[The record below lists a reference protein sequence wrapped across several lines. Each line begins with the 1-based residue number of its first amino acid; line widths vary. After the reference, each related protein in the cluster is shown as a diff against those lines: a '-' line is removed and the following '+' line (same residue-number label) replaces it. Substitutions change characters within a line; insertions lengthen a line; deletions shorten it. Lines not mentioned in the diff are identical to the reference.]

1 MGAMTTSPPPA
12 PTLIAYD
19 GTRPTVHPEAWLAP
33 GVILVGATSIAAR
46 ASVWYGAVLR
56 ADMDAI
62 TFGAGSNLQD
72 GCVVHTDFGVPTVVG
87 EGVSVGHRAVLHG
100 CTIGDNVL
108 VGMGATLL
116 NGSHVGDDCLIAAGT
131 VVLEGT
137 EIPPGSLVAGV
148 PGKVRRELKPEELVR
163 IRRNAEHY
171 LALTA
176 GHAAALAADAAGDA
190 GGQSSPR

>member
-1 MGAMTTSPPPA
+1 MGPMTTTSA
-12 PTLIAYD
+12 TLIAYD

-33 GVILVGATSIAAR
+33 GVILVGGTSIDAR
-46 ASVWYGAVLR
+46 ASVWYGSVVR
-56 ADMDAI
+56 ADMDTI
-62 TFGAGSNLQD
+62 TIGARSNLQD
-72 GCVVHTDFGVPTVVG
+72 GCVVHTDFGIPTVVG

-100 CTIGDNVL
+100 CTIGDDVL

-116 NGSHVGDDCLIAAGT
+116 NGVRVGDGCLIAAGS

-148 PGKVRRELKPEELVR
+148 PGKVRRELTPEEHQR

-171 LALTA
+171 LTLAA
-176 GHAAALAADAAGDA
+176 GHAASLRDSGH
-190 GGQSSPR
+190 SSSR